1 MLSMYEWNNDYSVG
15 IGSIDAQHQN
25 LFRIVGELYAAM
37 SAGQGKTVLAKT
49 LDRLVQYT
57 ASHFAHEERLMGLHG
72 YPDLAAHK
80 AQHDA
85 LKAKVLQFQADFES
99 GHVAMTTQL
108 FQFVNDWLVVH
119 IQGTDRKYVPFLIE
133 KAVA

>member
-1 MLSMYEWNNDYSVG
+1 MLSMFEWNNDYSVG

-57 ASHFAHEERLMGLHG
+57 ASHFAHEERLMAVHG

-85 LKAKVLQFQADFES
+85 LKTKVLQFQADFERE
-99 GHVAMTTQL
+99 HVAMTTQL
-108 FQFVNDWLVVH
+108 FQFLNDWLVVH